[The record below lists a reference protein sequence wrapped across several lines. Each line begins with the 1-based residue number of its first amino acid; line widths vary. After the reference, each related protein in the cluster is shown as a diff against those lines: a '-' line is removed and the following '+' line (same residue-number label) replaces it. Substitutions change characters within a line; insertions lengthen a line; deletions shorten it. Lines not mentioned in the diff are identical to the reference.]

1 MSGENKELL
10 GFWQEQ
16 LGNIGGRT
24 VKERS
29 KTSVLD
35 VLGLNAFMQH
45 PSGDVEWKNIWAG
58 DVNVSST

>member
-1 MSGENKELL
+1 M
-10 GFWQEQ
+10 
-16 LGNIGGRT
+16 GNIGGRT

-29 KTSVLD
+29 KTPVSD
-35 VLGLNAFMQH
+35 VLGLNVFMQH